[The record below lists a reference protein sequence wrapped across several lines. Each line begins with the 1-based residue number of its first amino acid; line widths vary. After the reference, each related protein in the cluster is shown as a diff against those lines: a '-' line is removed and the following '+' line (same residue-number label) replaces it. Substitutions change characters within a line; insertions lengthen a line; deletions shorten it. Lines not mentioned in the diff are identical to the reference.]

1 MTHSI
6 LVTKYQR
13 RKAAERL
20 AAYGEYM
27 SKDAP
32 LEELAAAIAR
42 ATKMTLPDDLTL
54 RNLIVRAFSEERPVA
69 WVLRG
74 VEVREWK
81 PLVLSKPM
89 LEALERAHAWHAHP
103 SLVP

>member
-20 AAYGEYM
+20 RIYGEEV

-32 LEELAAAIAR
+32 LDDLAAAIAR
-42 ATKMTLPDDLTL
+42 ASKVALPDDLTL
-54 RNLIVRAFSEERPVA
+54 RNLMVRAFSQEHSVA
-69 WVLRG
+69 WVLRD
-74 VEVREWK
+74 VEVHPWV
-81 PLVLSKPM
+81 PLKLPKPM
-89 LEALERAHAWHAHP
+89 LEAIERAHEYHAYP